1 MRSARIVQMQG
12 LIDSP
17 AGLRHRPEL
26 VIQKVFLL
34 EDPIHTLR
42 HSILSAMVFFGHTD
56 RQARLLQ
63 PIHDPQSRN
72 HPFKSD
78 RHFRRQFHDSLP
90 LIRGRTSSG
99 SEATNSSLGSC
110 PGQTLN
116 MGGV

>member
-1 MRSARIVQMQG
+1 MRSACVVQIHV

-42 HSILSAMVFFGHTD
+42 HSILSAMVFFGHTE

-63 PIHDPQSRN
+63 PIHVLMRAIWAATIGMG
-72 HPFKSD
+72 D
-78 RHFRRQFHDSLP
+78 R
-90 LIRGRTSSG
+90 SS
-99 SEATNSSLGSC
+99 ALGQAIQ
-110 PGQTLN
+110 GHGERLERIL
-116 MGGV
+116 GA

>member
-1 MRSARIVQMQG
+1 MCLLGSAKLKGSMRSARIVQMQG

-34 EDPIHTLR
+34 EDPIYTLR

-63 PIHDPQSRN
+63 
-72 HPFKSD
+72 
-78 RHFRRQFHDSLP
+78 
-90 LIRGRTSSG
+90 SSPNPEITLSNPTG
-99 SEATNSSLGSC
+99 ISAASSMTRC
-110 PGQTLN
+110 R
-116 MGGV
+116 